1 MHSGLET
8 TIQDYLN
15 VVLQKLQVRTHTHTH
30 TYFIFLLPPLSKVRN
45 PLKIIFILYLTLYN
59 NHRADIIAGDESN
72 RAGCQRAYER
82 TTSAFNAAYDY
93 ANGEK
98 SLFKPVSKSKPIFAM
113 GKDLPTTHLG
123 LLHILLLVFLLGYF
137 LSSCLLL
144 LLFLLLK
151 TYTSEPYTYRNTLAG
166 ALSYFIGTECLI
178 LAEQDGET

>member
-1 MHSGLET
+1 MQYLVFLMHSGLET

-123 LLHILLLVFLLGYF
+123 LLHILLLGWRVIVFYWNRV
-137 LSSCLLL
+137 SHSC
-144 LLFLLLK
+144 
-151 TYTSEPYTYRNTLAG
+151 
-166 ALSYFIGTECLI
+166 
-178 LAEQDGET
+178 